1 MRGRVSARS
10 KGSGL
15 FLGRGDGCEFLQ
27 KLDVVS
33 GVKGPAALLVE
44 RLVAAGSAFADSS
57 SALGQDEL
65 GLWCCASKGVDDGER
80 VAPLSPHAVAGAG
93 GASNRR
99 RLAGFHGVVHVRE
112 GSKYV

>member
-15 FLGRGDGCEFLQ
+15 FLRSGDGGEFLQ

-33 GVKGPAALLVE
+33 GVKGSAAFLVE
-44 RLVAAGSAFADSS
+44 RLVATGSAFPDSS

-80 VAPLSPHAVAGAG
+80 VASLSLHAVAGAG

-99 RLAGFHGVVHVRE
+99 RLAGFHSAVHVGGGE
-112 GSKYV
+112 